1 MKIIYLIILSLLTQH
16 GVMSQEIKS
25 NDPSKLTI
33 EFIKDYKKWNDYA
46 YNLSQTKNNDEN
58 IEKEYKKIISKYCQ
72 LGKIHQGISFGSD
85 SNHCPE
91 KEKISKEII
100 KKNSAIIKTKFKDPK
115 NSFLDAEYEYHF
127 IKIENNWFLEEVF
140 LVDKEGKYEGL

>member
-33 EFIKDYKKWNDYA
+33 EFIKDYKKQNDYA

-58 IEKEYKKIISKYCQ
+58 IEKEYKKVVGDKNVVGQMLDEGSV
-72 LGKIHQGISFGSD
+72 KIDETVPLIL
-85 SNHCPE
+85 
-91 KEKISKEII
+91 KKI
-100 KKNSAIIKTKFKDPK
+100 
-115 NSFLDAEYEYHF
+115 L
-127 IKIENNWFLEEVF
+127 
-140 LVDKEGKYEGL
+140 

>member
-100 KKNSAIIKTKFKDPK
+100 KTNSAIIKTKFKDPK
-115 NSFLDAEYEYHF
+115 NSFRDADYEYHF
-127 IKIENNWFLEEVF
+127 IKIENNWFLEEVY
-140 LVDKEGKYEGL
+140 LVDEDGKYEGL

>member
-100 KKNSAIIKTKFKDPK
+100 KTNSAIIKTKFKDPK

-127 IKIENNWFLEEVF
+127 IKIENNWFLEEVY
-140 LVDKEGKYEGL
+140 LIDEDGKYEGL

>member
-46 YNLSQTKNNDEN
+46 YNLSQTQNNDEN
-58 IEKEYKKIISKYCQ
+58 IEKEILKIQVYPNPTANEFTLIPGSFINEKVSIRVTDVMGRIVYQ
-72 LGKIHQGISFGSD
+72 AVVTGKQVYIYGKNLIPGIYQVQVRQGS
-85 SNHCPE
+85 E
-91 KEKISKEII
+91 KQSIRVI
-100 KKNSAIIKTKFKDPK
+100 KQ
-115 NSFLDAEYEYHF
+115 
-127 IKIENNWFLEEVF
+127 
-140 LVDKEGKYEGL
+140 

>member
-1 MKIIYLIILSLLTQH
+1 MKIIYLIILSLLTQN
-16 GVMSQEIKS
+16 GVMSQESKS

-58 IEKEYKKIISKYCQ
+58 IANEYKKIISKYCQ

-100 KKNSAIIKTKFKDPK
+100 KKIAQ
-115 NSFLDAEYEYHF
+115 
-127 IKIENNWFLEEVF
+127 
-140 LVDKEGKYEGL
+140 

>member
-127 IKIENNWFLEEVF
+127 IKIENNWFLEEVY
-140 LVDKEGKYEGL
+140 LVDEDGKYEGL

>member
-33 EFIKDYKKWNDYA
+33 EFIKDFKKWNDYA

-100 KKNSAIIKTKFKDPK
+100 KKNSAIIKTKFKDQK
-115 NSFLDAEYEYHF
+115 NSFRDADYEYHF
-127 IKIENNWFLEEVF
+127 IKIENNWFLEEVY
-140 LVDKEGKYEGL
+140 LVDEDRKYEGL

>member
-127 IKIENNWFLEEVF
+127 IKIENNWFLEEVY
-140 LVDKEGKYEGL
+140 LIDEDGKYEGL

>member
-100 KKNSAIIKTKFKDPK
+100 KTNSAIIKTKFKDQK
-115 NSFLDAEYEYHF
+115 T
-127 IKIENNWFLEEVF
+127 VF
-140 LVDKEGKYEGL
+140 EMLITNITLSKSKTIGF